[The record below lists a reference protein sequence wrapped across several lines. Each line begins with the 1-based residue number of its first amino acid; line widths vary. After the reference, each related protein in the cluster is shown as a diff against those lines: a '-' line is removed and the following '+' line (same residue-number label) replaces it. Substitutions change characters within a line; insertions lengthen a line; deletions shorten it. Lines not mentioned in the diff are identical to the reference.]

1 MEPNWSKLEKEYYK
15 NFDPYDDDLT
25 EDNVEDI
32 LGDLQLDSYK
42 DEAISLD

>member
-25 EDNVEDI
+25 DEDVEAT
-32 LGDLQLDSYK
+32 LGDQLLDSYK